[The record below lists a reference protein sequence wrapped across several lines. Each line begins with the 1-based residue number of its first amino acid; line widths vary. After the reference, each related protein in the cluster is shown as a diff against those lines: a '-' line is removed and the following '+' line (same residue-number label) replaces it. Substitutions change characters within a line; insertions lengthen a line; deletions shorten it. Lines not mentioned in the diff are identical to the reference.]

1 MPCFDQ
7 TEQRSSRKGR
17 ANTIEITAKP
27 RLRKNQLQV
36 SGQRARKLD
45 RAGACLN
52 QIRQL
57 GKNARDLISL
67 FFLQPDQFIVHLENG
82 KGFHKHSCSTRGTA
96 VNNAV
101 HATLLL
107 RSDGNHKP
115 SISNCDDLFL

>member
-57 GKNARDLISL
+57 GKNACDLISL
-67 FFLQPDQFIVHLENG
+67 FFLQPDELVVHLQYG
-82 KGFHKHSCSTRGTA
+82 KWLHKHRGAAGRAA
-96 VNNAV
+96 VNDAFNA
-101 HATLLL
+101 ALLFAAD
-107 RSDGNHKP
+107 RYHESAV
-115 SISNCDDLFL
+115 SNGDELFL